1 MNELRGKLREIIF
14 GTDTTLGRR
23 FDIILLWFI
32 VISLMVVMLESVE
45 SINQSYGFYL
55 VVAEWILTIVFTI
68 EYILRIYIAD
78 KPRGYILSYYGII
91 DLLAILPTYLA
102 FIFVG
107 SSYFIVVRALR
118 LLRVFRI
125 LKLGNYTRQAAIIAI
140 ALRRSRQKIIV
151 FIGSVLTIVT
161 IMGTIMYLVE
171 GPAHGFTS
179 IPRSMYWAIVTLT
192 TVGYG
197 DITPLT
203 VLGQF
208 IASIIMIMGYGIIA
222 VPTGIVASEMANAN
236 IPNNDIICTICETM
250 NHEGDAKYCKN
261 CGNKL

>member
-1 MNELRGKLREIIF
+1 MNELRAKLRNVIF
-14 GTDTTLGRR
+14 GTESKAGKR
-23 FDIILLWFI
+23 FDIALLLLILFSLVV
-32 VISLMVVMLESVE
+32 VILESVE
-45 SINQSYGFYL
+45 WINDDYGPYL
-55 VVAEWILTIVFTI
+55 VIAEWFLTIIFTI
-68 EYILRIYIAD
+68 EYIIRIYIAD
-78 KPRGYILSYYGII
+78 KPKGYILSYYGII
-91 DLLAILPTYLA
+91 DLVAILPTYLSILLA
-102 FIFVG
+102 G
-107 SSYFIVVRALR
+107 SQYFMVVRALR

-125 LKLGNYTRQAAIIAI
+125 LKLGNYTRQAAILMI
-140 ALRRSRQKIIV
+140 ALRASRQKIIV

-161 IMGTIMYLVE
+161 IMGTVMYLVE

-222 VPTGIVASEMANAN
+222 VPTGIVAAEIATTHDP
-236 IPNNDIICTICETM
+236 IDDVICSICESTS
-250 NHEGDAKYCKN
+250 HQGDAKYCKN